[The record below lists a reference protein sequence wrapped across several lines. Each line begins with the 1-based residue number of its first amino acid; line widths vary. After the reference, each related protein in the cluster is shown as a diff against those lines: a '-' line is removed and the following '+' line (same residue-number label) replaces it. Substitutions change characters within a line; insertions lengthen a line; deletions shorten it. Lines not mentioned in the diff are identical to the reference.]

1 MLNQLS
7 NAHKTIHFLVI
18 VNIIIGVSVIVCTEF
33 SHMSLRRYLYDIER
47 RTLRLQ
53 FFYADLMGLEVV
65 LIYLLGLAIWRHS
78 TEFSRHLGL
87 VLLIWNCGCF
97 LVILHSLGTTLCM
110 YSSADGFENSAEN
123 SLFRGIDLY
132 ENDPEWRLLWD
143 DLQLHQ
149 QCCGVEGY
157 SDWMYAS
164 WIGSVTED
172 VDVEENDDDTTQE
185 TPPCDLD
192 QFAMVP
198 FSCCKRCVP
207 KCYESSSALPT
218 GKLPALN
225 ISTIN
230 KEGCLPLF
238 SKGIWHFIHFL
249 LTIVSVALFIQ
260 VSSF

>member
-7 NAHKTIHFLVI
+7 NAHRIIHLLVI
-18 VNIIIGVSVIVCTEF
+18 VNAVIGVSVILCTEF
-33 SHMSLRRYLYDIER
+33 HQMSLRRYLFDIER

-53 FFYADLMGLEVV
+53 FFYADLLGLEVV
-65 LIYLLGLAIWRHS
+65 LIYMFGLAVWRHS
-78 TEFSRHLGL
+78 SEFSRHLWL
-87 VLLIWNCGCF
+87 VILVWNCGCF
-97 LVILHSLGTTLCM
+97 LVLFHSVGTALLM
-110 YSSADGFENSAEN
+110 YGSVEGFENSAEN

-132 ENDPEWRLLWD
+132 DNDPEWRLLWD

-164 WIGSVTED
+164 WVGAVSG
-172 VDVEENDDDTTQE
+172 DVEEEEEDAP
-185 TPPCDLD
+185 PPCDLNE
-192 QFAMVP
+192 FALVP
-198 FSCCKRCVP
+198 FSCCKKCVP
-207 KCYESSSALPT
+207 KCYENSSPLPT

-238 SKGIWHFIHFL
+238 SKGIWCFIHFL
-249 LTIVSVALFIQ
+249 LTIVAVAFFIQ
-260 VSSF
+260 VSS